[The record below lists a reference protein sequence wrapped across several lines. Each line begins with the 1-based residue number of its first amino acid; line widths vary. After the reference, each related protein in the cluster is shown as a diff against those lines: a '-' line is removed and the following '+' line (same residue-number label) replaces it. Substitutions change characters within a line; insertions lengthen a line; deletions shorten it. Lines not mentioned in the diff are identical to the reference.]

1 MARGNAAKAVVEEKI
16 RNAFGKDFIG
26 IDTSSKKLYVQAEED
41 GEMIQVAISMTCPK
55 TPFVVDGMAAD
66 DGFSK
71 GNFGEPSTY
80 TPAEMTDKEL
90 DNVRKLI
97 KELGL

>member
-1 MARGNAAKAVVEEKI
+1 
-16 RNAFGKDFIG
+16 
-26 IDTSSKKLYVQAEED
+26 
-41 GEMIQVAISMTCPK
+41 MIQVAISMTCPK
-55 TPFVVDGMAAD
+55 APFVVDGVSAD

-71 GNFGEPSTY
+71 GNFAEATTY
-80 TPAEMTDKEL
+80 TPAEMTDAEL